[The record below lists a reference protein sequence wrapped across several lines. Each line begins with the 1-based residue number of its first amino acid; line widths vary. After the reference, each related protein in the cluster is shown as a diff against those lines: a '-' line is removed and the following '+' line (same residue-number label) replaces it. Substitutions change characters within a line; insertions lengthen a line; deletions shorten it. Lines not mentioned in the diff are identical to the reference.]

1 MFNLVSMNRRWVI
14 SMLVMLGICLIGSC
28 DRPKI
33 VVVRVTEPTLNATVA
48 GVRVVYLK
56 NNFTEVFVNNADT
69 LASAITDSNGEA
81 IFENISG
88 KSNDGTYSFR
98 ALLSSYFISSNY
110 YNIPRKNQLD
120 IIVQPRYNLRCQ
132 LITRSPSIGVN
143 IFVNTS
149 LSSETYVVDKANY
162 GYFEIPIANN
172 QEAFINLSRLE
183 NGFITDSS
191 FSFLP
196 NSNDT
201 TVHVLTLP

>member
-88 KSNDGTYSFR
+88 KSNEGTYSFR
-98 ALLSSYFISSNY
+98 CFYLRILLA
-110 YNIPRKNQLD
+110 
-120 IIVQPRYNLRCQ
+120 V
-132 LITRSPSIGVN
+132 ITTTSRERTNWILLYSPVT
-143 IFVNTS
+143 IF
-149 LSSETYVVDKANY
+149 DAN
-162 GYFEIPIANN
+162 
-172 QEAFINLSRLE
+172 S
-183 NGFITDSS
+183 
-191 FSFLP
+191 
-196 NSNDT
+196 
-201 TVHVLTLP
+201 